1 MNFNDKAVVITG
13 GAGGIGK
20 ITAKAFADKGAN
32 VVLVDM
38 NPDALASTKE
48 ELGLGDDR
56 ILTVTADVTNEEDVA
71 RFVAETKAKFGS
83 LDVLFNNAGFE
94 GPFIPIKD
102 SDYKTFQKVMEVN
115 VYGVFLGMKHALKVM
130 EEQGSGAIVNTISNA
145 GFIGSAGMSPYIASK
160 HAVVGLTKTAAL
172 EHADTG
178 VRINGVAPAAIDT
191 QMLGNIEKNM
201 SPDNPDNIEN
211 VRKQI
216 QASVPMKRYGLP
228 VEVAQVVL
236 FLASDEA
243 SFVTGA
249 TYPVDGGSLA
259 T

>member
-1 MNFNDKAVVITG
+1 MNFKEKVVVITG

-20 ITAKAFADKGAN
+20 VTAKAFLDKGAK

-38 NPDALASTKE
+38 NGDALANAKE
-48 ELGLGDDR
+48 ELGEGDDR
-56 ILTVTADVTNEEDVA
+56 ILTVTADVTNEDDVA
-71 RFVAETKAKFGS
+71 RYVKEAKDTFGS

-94 GPFIPIKD
+94 GPFVPVKD

-115 VYGVFLGMKHALKVM
+115 VYGVFLGMKHAIKVM

-172 EHADTG
+172 EQAETG
-178 VRINGVAPAAIDT
+178 IRVNGVAPAAIDT

-201 SPDNPDNIEN
+201 SPDDVEN

-216 QASVPMKRYGLP
+216 QAGVPMKRYGLP

-243 SFVTGA
+243 TFVTGA

>member
-1 MNFNDKAVVITG
+1 MDFNDKAVVITG

-32 VVLVDM
+32 IVLVDM
-38 NPDALASTKE
+38 NEEALASTKE
-48 ELGLGDDR
+48 ELKLGDDR
-56 ILTVTADVTNEEDVA
+56 ILTVKADVTNEEDVS
-71 RFVAETKAKFGS
+71 RYVAETKDKFGS

-94 GPFIPIKD
+94 GPFVTIKD
-102 SDYKTFQKVMEVN
+102 SDYKAFQKVMEVN

-130 EEQGSGAIVNTISNA
+130 EEQGSGSIVNTISNA
-145 GFIGSAGMSPYIASK
+145 GFIGSAGMAPYIASK

-172 EHADTG
+172 EHAETG

-201 SPDNPDNIEN
+201 SPDNIEN

-236 FLASDEA
+236 FLASGEA

>member
-1 MNFNDKAVVITG
+1 MNFKEKVVVITG

-20 ITAKAFADKGAN
+20 VTAKAFLDKGAK

-38 NPDALASTKE
+38 NGDALANAKE
-48 ELGLGDDR
+48 ELGEGDDR
-56 ILTVTADVTNEEDVA
+56 ILTVTADVTNEDDVA
-71 RFVAETKAKFGS
+71 RYVKEAKDTFGS

-94 GPFIPIKD
+94 GPFVPVKD

-115 VYGVFLGMKHALKVM
+115 VYGVFLGMKHAIKVM

-172 EHADTG
+172 EQAETG
-178 VRINGVAPAAIDT
+178 IRVNGVAPAAIDT

-201 SPDNPDNIEN
+201 SPDNVEN

-216 QASVPMKRYGLP
+216 QAGVPMKRYGLP

-243 SFVTGA
+243 TFVTGA